1 MIEGDC
7 PFRADAGVTLMPIYE
22 FKCRACG
29 YCFEELVR
37 RGDSPN
43 CPDCSSTDLE
53 TLISLPAV
61 STQKT
66 RDRSFA
72 RARERGESVRKEK
85 ARAQAEYEHNYIKD
99 HS

>member
-1 MIEGDC
+1 MIELGC
-7 PFRADAGVTLMPIYE
+7 TIERGVGRIMPIYE
-22 FKCRACG
+22 FKCRACSHG
-29 YCFEELVR
+29 FEALVR
-37 RGDSPN
+37 RGDSPD
-43 CPDCSSTDLE
+43 CPECGAEDLE

-72 RARERGESVRKEK
+72 KARQRGESLRKEK
-85 ARAQAEYEHNYIKD
+85 AQAQAEYEHNYIKD